1 MNKSING
8 LKQAF
13 LSGISS
19 LKGYEIRLVS
29 WRISLMNAFNGHHI
43 DRLFM
48 HM

>member
-1 MNKSING
+1 MNNIING

-19 LKGYEIRLVS
+19 YEIRLVS

-43 DRLFM
+43 DCLFM